1 MLLAAGALLLSACS
15 DSGGEESGSAGGE
28 GALGGGRGPTL
39 TVMGGSELKDLEP
52 ILADVAQDTGVRL
65 KMDYTG
71 TLDGVSRLQSGETP
85 DLVWFSHAKYR
96 ATRSAG
102 AGTKHQ

>member
-1 MLLAAGALLLSACS
+1 MGN
-15 DSGGEESGSAGGE
+15 E
-28 GALGGGRGPTL
+28 GKK
-39 TVMGGSELKDLEP
+39 VK
-52 ILADVAQDTGVRL
+52 VH
-65 KMDYTG
+65 YTG